1 MSESPVE
8 APTQDLKKRAVRG
21 SMIVLGA
28 QGFHLVLH
36 VISVMT
42 LARLLT
48 PADFGIVAMVAPVQA
63 LAVLIKTIG
72 LGDAVIQ
79 RQDLK
84 PSQLNAL
91 FWIQLGVCILL
102 AAAMAALA
110 PAVAWFYDRDALI
123 AITVAYSSVILLGGL
138 GAVHENLLTRR
149 MAFSK
154 IAVVHITAAVLSFAT
169 GIIGAIILE
178 SYWALVLMVIVKAA
192 LETIMFWAFSRWI
205 PGRPQ
210 GAEGVGN
217 LIRFGSSVAGAKIAH
232 FIANNGTTVL
242 LGKVLGDVALGL
254 YDRANRLLVYPTS
267 QLHKPLQNV
276 GIPLLSRLQD
286 DHQRYRTAFL
296 TMLQGL
302 AIVASPAL
310 VTVVIYAEEVA
321 LLAFGEGWSA
331 VVPIFALL
339 APVTLSQLINHPLAW
354 LYFTQGRAGEMVAW
368 AWTRSLILFAAVIA
382 GLPFG
387 LVGVV
392 AAYAGAQLLIVTPI
406 IWIWSTRKGPVR
418 LGHAFRAILPYLVG
432 TAPTLALLSVMH
444 QRLDLP
450 APLELPLAVLVAYI
464 TMGLVSLAF
473 PAGRKALRD
482 LVRLR
487 HQFVRQPRPLSGSAP
502 GAVVAK
508 GA

>member
-1 MSESPVE
+1 
-8 APTQDLKKRAVRG
+8 
-21 SMIVLGA
+21 MIVLGA

-36 VISVMT
+36 IISVMT
-42 LARLLT
+42 LARLLS

-72 LGDAVIQ
+72 LGDAIIQ

-91 FWIQLGVCILL
+91 FWIQLGVCALL
-102 AAAMAALA
+102 AVVMAALA

-149 MAFSK
+149 MAFAK
-154 IAVVHITAAVLSFAT
+154 IAFVHVTAAVLSFAT
-169 GIIGAIILE
+169 GIAFALSLE
-178 SYWALVLMVIVKAA
+178 NYWALVIMVITKAA
-192 LETIMFWAFSRWI
+192 LEMILFWTFSRWV
-205 PGRPQ
+205 PGRPHR
-210 GAEGVGN
+210 AEGVGD

-286 DHQRYRTAFL
+286 DHERYRTAFI

-354 LYFTQGRAGEMVAW
+354 LYFTQGRPGEMVAW
-368 AWTRSLILFAAVIA
+368 AWTRSLILFAAVIL
-382 GLPFG
+382 GLPYG

-406 IWIWSTRKGPVR
+406 VWIWSTRIGPVR
-418 LGHAFRAILPYLVG
+418 FRHAFRAILPYLTGVF
-432 TAPTLALLSVMH
+432 PTLASLAFMRES
-444 QRLDLP
+444 LDLP
-450 APLELPLAVLVAYI
+450 ALVELPLAVLAAYVV
-464 TMGLVSLAF
+464 MGAVSLIF

-487 HQFVRQPRPLSGSAP
+487 HQLVGKPRRSSGVAS
-502 GAVVAK
+502 GAIVAK